1 MNEDEDC
8 NIRVICRFRPVNK
21 RELAEGGGLAPQ
33 LSFPDEK
40 SVEVAAWNGRQPN
53 TFNFDRVFSDP
64 KTRQQDVYDLAAFQS
79 INDVIKGYNSTI
91 FAYGQTGAGKSW
103 TMFGDIAVS
112 ENKGIIPRACGHIFS
127 HINQDTEGT
136 EYTIKCSFLEIYRE
150 IVRDLLNPAGS
161 GAKGL
166 RVREAPN
173 KGVWVEGLHEAY
185 VTCEED
191 VLDLIRQGEGHR
203 ATSSTSMNASSS
215 RSHSLFILTL
225 HQKTRDGSTKEGRLN
240 LADLAGSEKVGKTG
254 ATGETLEEAKKIN
267 QSLSALGNCINALTK
282 SKAKH
287 VPYRDSKLTHI
298 LRESL
303 GGNCKSTLLVAASP
317 HIFNL
322 EETISTLMFAKR
334 AKTIKNSVK
343 VNKQRSVEEL
353 MAIIEKLK
361 KELGFLKKYVV
372 ILEQEL
378 EKVKGPNWKDDL
390 PKMAQPKKKAAPT
403 EDKAPSTKDSS
414 ATDDADDD
422 EDAQDESQAEEET
435 PSGTPS
441 AAATPTRAQRPAPA
455 TNGAASAPRKAK
467 AAAAADTSEE
477 EEEKMYSSSADMS
490 LKMAELQVELKKIK
504 EQAEVDLT
512 DLREEVKSL
521 TQDNEEAEKILAQKN
536 ELIKDRDTEIKNLR
550 DELESQQ
557 QAKTMAE
564 EKLRYKITQ
573 LTLSS
578 EQQEESLETLNS
590 VNADLKK
597 KLEGITQQLDDLEAD
612 KERLQREHDRLTRE
626 REESTAALS
635 KKAERIETLERSVTE
650 YERTYNVLREQN
662 AHWESQNKA
671 LQEKLESTEA
681 KYSTVSANFR
691 ETESKLRVMSNTKDF
706 LENRV
711 KDLMSDI
718 ETIENDLTEARSM
731 LEKTQQTKEALK
743 EAGQERIEELLHQT
757 VPLEDYERIAKEKEK
772 FRSMVSDV
780 KSALNLEREA
790 NSNLRGELE
799 ETLSKQKAEH
809 EELSQ
814 AWETEKAKRDEQIT
828 SLESKLTQLTET
840 TDTQV
845 KQLQTDL
852 ASANEQYETERS
864 SRQRLETELEDLQ
877 QKYTTAEKKLR
888 RADAAAED
896 SQQELR
902 QLNTTVKN
910 QSRSLA
916 AQAERIQQLE
926 SELEENT
933 KDREILQQE
942 VKTALEINIENA
954 KQFEKQLESVREDAP
969 RRAAQNIRRPVNQP
983 AENRGIIA
991 SFFGIK
997 QYPALGEIENP
1008 VKYGYLLKR
1017 SNWLKKWEKR
1027 WFVLVKDR
1035 ILYFDTNN
1043 QALRATGEIEL
1054 EGTRIVPAGEFTG
1067 RPNTLGILH
1076 AQRKEYYLQAPN
1088 KEEQV
1093 DWMTKLSSVSRANTK
1108 RPVVPR
1114 ATQSEA
1120 NLARP

>member
-21 RELAEGGGLAPQ
+21 REVAEGGGLAPQ
-33 LSFPDEK
+33 LTFPDEK

-103 TMFGDIAVS
+103 TMFGDIAVT
-112 ENKGIIPRACGHIFS
+112 ENKGIIPRACAHIFS

-161 GAKGL
+161 GGKGL

-185 VTCEED
+185 VTCEND

-282 SKAKH
+282 SNAKH

-390 PKMAQPKKKAAPT
+390 PKLAQPRKKAAPAPA
-403 EDKAPSTKDSS
+403 DPKAPSASTG
-414 ATDDADDD
+414 DDD
-422 EDAQDESQAEEET
+422 EDTHDDDQAEEST
-435 PSGTPS
+435 NGSV
-441 AAATPTRAQRPAPA
+441 AAVTPTRAQAPA
-455 TNGAASAPRKAK
+455 KATSGAPSAPRKA

-477 EEEKMYSSSADMS
+477 EEEKMYSSSVEMS

-504 EQAEVDLT
+504 EQAEVDLN

-557 QAKTMAE
+557 QAKTLVE
-564 EKLRYKITQ
+564 EKLNYKITQ

-578 EQQEESLETLNS
+578 EQQEESIETLNS

-597 KLEGITQQLDDLEAD
+597 KLEGITHQLDDLEAD

-626 REESTAALS
+626 REESATALT
-635 KKAERIETLERSVTE
+635 KKTERIETLERSVSE

-662 AHWESQNKA
+662 TQWESQNKA
-671 LQEKLESTEA
+671 LQEKLESTES
-681 KYSTVSANFR
+681 KYSAMSANFR

-731 LEKTQQTKEALK
+731 LEKMQQTKEALK

-772 FRSMVSDV
+772 FRSMVSEV
-780 KSALNLEREA
+780 KSKLNEERET

-799 ETLSKQKAEH
+799 ETVSKQKQEQ
-809 EELSQ
+809 EELTQ
-814 AWETEKAKRDEQIT
+814 AWETEKAKRDEQIS
-828 SLESKLTQLTET
+828 SLESKLTQLTES
-840 TDTQV
+840 TDAQV

-852 ASANEQYETERS
+852 SSANEQYETERIA
-864 SRQRLETELEDLQ
+864 RQRLESELEDLQ
-877 QKYTTAEKKLR
+877 QKYTSTEKKLR

-896 SQQELR
+896 AQQELR

-1093 DWMTKLSSVSRANTK
+1093 DWMTKLSSISRANTK
-1108 RPVVPR
+1108 RTVVPR

>member
-1 MNEDEDC
+1 M
-8 NIRVICRFRPVNK
+8 
-21 RELAEGGGLAPQ
+21 G
-33 LSFPDEK
+33 
-40 SVEVAAWNGRQPN
+40 
-53 TFNFDRVFSDP
+53 
-64 KTRQQDVYDLAAFQS
+64 
-79 INDVIKGYNSTI
+79 
-91 FAYGQTGAGKSW
+91 
-103 TMFGDIAVS
+103 
-112 ENKGIIPRACGHIFS
+112 
-127 HINQDTEGT
+127 
-136 EYTIKCSFLEIYRE
+136 
-150 IVRDLLNPAGS
+150 
-161 GAKGL
+161 
-166 RVREAPN
+166 
-173 KGVWVEGLHEAY
+173 
-185 VTCEED
+185 
-191 VLDLIRQGEGHR
+191 
-203 ATSSTSMNASSS
+203 
-215 RSHSLFILTL
+215 LTL

-254 ATGETLEEAKKIN
+254 ATGNTLEEAKKIN

-282 SKAKH
+282 SNAKH
-287 VPYRDSKLTHI
+287 IPYRDSKLTHI

-390 PKMAQPKKKAAPT
+390 PKLAQPRKQAPAQ
-403 EDKAPSTKDSS
+403 EKAPATKDEATTNDDEDDGDDG
-414 ATDDADDD
+414 ATDDVSTNDSEVA
-422 EDAQDESQAEEET
+422 AAPASQAGTQT
-435 PSGTPS
+435 PSK
-441 AAATPTRAQRPAPA
+441 APR
-455 TNGAASAPRKAK
+455 TSAPRKP
-467 AAAAADTSEE
+467 AADTSEE

-504 EQAEVDLT
+504 EQAEVDLN

-557 QAKTMAE
+557 QAKTLVE
-564 EKLRYKITQ
+564 EKLNYKITQ

-578 EQQEESLETLNS
+578 EQQEESIETLNS

-597 KLEGITQQLDDLEAD
+597 KLEGITHQLDDLEAD
-612 KERLQREHDRLTRE
+612 KERLQRKHDRLTRE
-626 REESTAALS
+626 REESATALT
-635 KKAERIETLERSVTE
+635 KKTERIETLERSVSE

-662 AHWESQNKA
+662 TQWESQNKA
-671 LQEKLESTEA
+671 LQEKLESTES
-681 KYSTVSANFR
+681 KYSAMSANFR

-731 LEKTQQTKEALK
+731 LEKMQQTKEALK

-772 FRSMVSDV
+772 FRSMVSEV
-780 KSALNLEREA
+780 KSKLNEERET

-799 ETLSKQKAEH
+799 ETVSKQKQEQ
-809 EELSQ
+809 EELTQ
-814 AWETEKAKRDEQIT
+814 AWETEKAKRDEQIS
-828 SLESKLTQLTET
+828 SLESKLTQLTES
-840 TDTQV
+840 TDAQV

-852 ASANEQYETERS
+852 SSANEQYETERIA
-864 SRQRLETELEDLQ
+864 RQRLESELEDLQ
-877 QKYTTAEKKLR
+877 QKYASTEKKLR

-896 SQQELR
+896 AQQELR

-1008 VKYGYLLKR
+1008 VKFGYLLKR

-1027 WFVLVKDR
+1027 WFVLVNDK
-1035 ILYFDTNN
+1035 LFYFENNN
-1043 QALRATGEIEL
+1043 QASRATGEIEL
-1054 EGTRIVPAGEFTG
+1054 DGVGVVPAGEYTG
-1067 RPNTLGILH
+1067 RPNTLGIMH
-1076 AQRKEYYLQAPN
+1076 KQRKEYYLQAPS
-1088 KEEQV
+1088 EEETM
-1093 DWMTKLSSVSRANTK
+1093 DWIKTLQTASKPKKILPPGTS
-1108 RPVVPR
+1108 
-1114 ATQSEA
+1114 QS
-1120 NLARP
+1120 ARSFRTNS